1 MIGEDS
7 GKVREDASPLD
18 GSAEW
23 KEVEVAVIGKYSTIY
38 GLADGGAHCR
48 LVIDN

>member
-7 GKVREDASPLD
+7 GKVREDASQPG

-23 KEVEVAVIGKYSTIY
+23 KEVEVAVIGKFSQR
-38 GLADGGAHCR
+38 GVHM
-48 LVIDN
+48 VVW